1 MFEANLFCT
10 DYFNWETNRASRAD
24 APTVLRV
31 RRSSLNDILA
41 PESGWK
47 EHFRADAPQQA
58 RTRWKSSRA
67 GWMAIIL
74 ANDIAKIS
82 DEIRSKTWH
91 DDETL
96 CIFLNGIGVTFGK

>member
-24 APTVLRV
+24 APIVLRV

-47 EHFRADAPQQA
+47 EHFRADALKILARRLEDDDYSRERYRENLGWSEA
-58 RTRWKSSRA
+58 RTDTTTKRSVLFFFT
-67 GWMAIIL
+67 WMGSA
-74 ANDIAKIS
+74 
-82 DEIRSKTWH
+82 
-91 DDETL
+91 
-96 CIFLNGIGVTFGK
+96 